1 VRKPAAWDS
10 GATDQ
15 ELAGERH
22 MTKKG
27 MGDVWMPADE
37 YGRAMP
43 KFSLNLLVREVERS
57 LSFYQKVLGAT
68 VRYADQDFAAL
79 NLQGVDFMLHSD
91 HTYDHH
97 PLFERLKPGGPRGTG
112 AELRVMGI
120 NPDAAQRRAQA
131 AGVKI
136 LQPAMDY
143 PHGWR
148 DVMIEDPDGYIWA
161 VGVSI
166 P

>member
-1 VRKPAAWDS
+1 
-10 GATDQ
+10 
-15 ELAGERH
+15 
-22 MTKKG
+22 MTKKRLG
-27 MGDVWMPADE
+27 EAWMPAAD

-43 KFSLNLLVREVERS
+43 KFSLNLLVRDVGRS
-57 LSFYQKVLGAT
+57 VPFYKDVLGAT

-97 PLFERLKPGGPRGTG
+97 PLFERLKEAGLRGSG

-120 NPDAAQRRAQA
+120 DPDAAEQRAKT
-131 AGVKI
+131 AGAKI
-136 LQPAMDY
+136 LQPAMDF

-148 DVMIEDPDGYIWA
+148 DVMLEDPDGYIWA
-161 VGVSI
+161 VGVAI